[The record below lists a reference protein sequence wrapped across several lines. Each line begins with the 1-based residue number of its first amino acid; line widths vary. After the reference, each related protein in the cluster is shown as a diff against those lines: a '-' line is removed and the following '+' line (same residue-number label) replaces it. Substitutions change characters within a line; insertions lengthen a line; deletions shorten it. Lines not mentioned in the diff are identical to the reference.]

1 MGKQPHLSNP
11 VIPKKPSFCEVNR
24 IKRAGKRDARK
35 NQGLK
40 DFTRTQAINEFES
53 FSQRGEIALNDWL
66 LTVTSPYIT
75 GNARIEAEV
84 RLFDVKIDK
93 QKANMGTSGRDKRAA
108 ELKLAALEQEM
119 ADLYSQYAANREAG
133 FALISRA
140 DEVKPL
146 WENVYRLKAS
156 IYNQARS
163 RKLKSNA
170 EAAAAELPV
179 YRVHPAVELEQFD
192 RTLPER
198 KSR

>member
-1 MGKQPHLSNP
+1 MAKKPSFSNP
-11 VIPKKPSFCEVNR
+11 IIPKKPSFCEVAR

-35 NQGLK
+35 NQGIK

-66 LTVTSPYIT
+66 LRVSSPYIT

-84 RLFDVKIDK
+84 RLFETKIAK
-93 QKANMGTSGRDKRAA
+93 QKANMGKTGREQKAA
-108 ELKLAALEQEM
+108 ELRLAALEQEM
-119 ADLYSQYAANREAG
+119 ADLYSQYASNKETG
-133 FALISRA
+133 FALIRRA

-146 WENVYRLKAS
+146 WENMFRLKAA

-163 RKLKSNA
+163 RKLKVDV

-192 RTLPER
+192 RNLPER
-198 KSR
+198 NSR

>member
-1 MGKQPHLSNP
+1 MAKKSSFSAP
-11 VIPKKPSFCEVNR
+11 VIPKKPGMCEIAR
-24 IKRAGKRDARK
+24 IKRAGRKDARK
-35 NQGLK
+35 NQGVK

-66 LTVTSPYIT
+66 LRVSAPYIT

-84 RLFDVKIDK
+84 RLFETKLEK
-93 QKANMGTSGRDKRAA
+93 QKANMGKSGREQKAA
-108 ELKLAALEQEM
+108 TLRLAALEQEM
-119 ADLYSQYAANREAG
+119 ADLYSQYASNKETG
-133 FALISRA
+133 YALIRRA

-146 WENVYRLKAS
+146 WENLYRLKAA

-163 RKLKSNA
+163 RKLKADA

-179 YRVHPAVELEQFD
+179 YRVHPAVELDQFD
-192 RTLPER
+192 RELPER